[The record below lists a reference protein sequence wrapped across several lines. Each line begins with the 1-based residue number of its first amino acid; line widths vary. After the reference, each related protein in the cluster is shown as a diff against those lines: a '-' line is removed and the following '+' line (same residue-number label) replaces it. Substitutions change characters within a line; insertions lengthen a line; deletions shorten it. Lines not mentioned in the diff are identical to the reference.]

1 MQKKCLELSCY
12 VCGAGAF
19 GVFIRW
25 LQDQM
30 AFNDEG
36 LVERSVFNFLVP
48 LFILAFAIVFLRIVD
63 KARNER
69 YYLPE
74 TFSEALSNQGK
85 LFTLF
90 RWLAGAIMCAGSVL
104 LLAESETDRLAALL
118 RILAICGILS
128 GISFPLLLTAANRS
142 PNNPKFLCLLSFIPI
157 LMFAVWL
164 ICCYKMNDIN
174 SVVWAYALEIV
185 TVVVAM
191 LAFFYVA
198 GFTFAAPSAWRSMFF
213 SMSGCA
219 LCIMSLAD
227 ERYMGMQLMLLASA
241 LMLVIYN
248 WIMFKNLRQ
257 RKAKPKVS
265 PDDGFERL

>member
-36 LVERSVFNFLVP
+36 LVEKSVFNFLVP
-48 LFILAFAIVFLRIVD
+48 IFILAFAIVFLRIVD
-63 KARNER
+63 KTRNQR

-74 TFSEALSNQGK
+74 SFSQALSNKGK

-90 RWLAGAIMCAGSVL
+90 RWLAGAIMCLGSL
-104 LLAESETDRLAALL
+104 MLLAECETDKQAMLL
-118 RILAICGILS
+118 RILAVCGILS
-128 GISFPLLLTAANRS
+128 GISFPLLLTAANKS
-142 PNNPKFLCLLSFIPI
+142 PNSPKFLCLLSFMPI

-164 ICCYKMNDIN
+164 ISCYKMNDIN
-174 SVVWAYALEIV
+174 SVVWAYALEIG

-198 GFTFAAPSAWRSMFF
+198 GFAFASPSGWRSMFF

-219 LCIMSLAD
+219 MCIMSLAD

-241 LMLVIYN
+241 LMLVMYN

-257 RKAKPKVS
+257 RMPQPKVN